1 MGHYDYIYNGYL
13 FLKNIKTHIIYI
25 MIHYLIYFLDNT
37 KNNTISIK
45 NTYKNRNDAI
55 INIEKIA
62 FDYVRE
68 LEGEKQARICKQ
80 EKTTEQILNDATL
93 KDGLYIIKNG
103 DTVTLYEKTSLLIQG
118 RVWNGHQNDIIQ
130 IGVFGMIEYKNVESL
145 MTKRY
150 NTEIKNITN
159 DNQQLS
165 NQSPKCFGFLDE
177 LKKIMNETDGKFN
190 LKVNQKQL

>member
-1 MGHYDYIYNGYL
+1 
-13 FLKNIKTHIIYI
+13 

-37 KNNTISIK
+37 KNNAITIK

-68 LEGEKQARICKQ
+68 LEGEKQARRCKQ
-80 EKTTEQILNDATL
+80 EKTPDQILNDITL

-103 DTVTLYEKTSLLIQG
+103 DTINLHEKTSQLIQG

-150 NTEIKNITN
+150 NDETKIIANEH
-159 DNQQLS
+159 QQLS
-165 NQSPKCFGFLDE
+165 GPLPKCTGFLDE
-177 LKKIMNETDGKFN
+177 LKKIINETDGKFN